1 MVVRIPTR
9 GTVLLVGLHAILSTR
24 LRDRLLREGFEV
36 REAPT
41 ADDTEGLGVHLV
53 VVDSGLNLS
62 DVRVHPRLHE
72 VPVVLIAPQRSLKVE
87 HWSSSS
93 VWPVT
98 SPPSAIVSDTV
109 AAVRRMLPER
119 VPAAV

>member
-9 GTVLLVGLHAILSTR
+9 GTVLLVGLHAILSAR
-24 LRDRLLREGFEV
+24 LRDRLVREGFEI

-41 ADDTEGLGVHLV
+41 AYDTEGIGVHLV
-53 VVDSGLNLS
+53 VVDSGVNLS
-62 DVRVHPRLHE
+62 DVRVHPRLHD
-72 VPVVLIAPQRSLKVE
+72 VPVVLIAPERPLRAE
-87 HWSSSS
+87 HWGSAG

-98 SPPSAIVSDTV
+98 SAPPAIVSDTV